1 MNDIS
6 EIFFMGCPK
15 MQGIKSVIDEIS
27 QTDITVLIKGES
39 GTGKELVAH
48 AVHKSSSRRDRPFI
62 KVNCASI
69 PKTLLESE
77 LFGFEKGAFTGADMK
92 KPGKFDLANGGTILL
107 NDIGE
112 MDISIQAKLLQVLQ
126 EGEFSRLGGSEN
138 IQVNTRIIT
147 TTQNHL
153 EKSMSEGKFRQDL
166 FFRINVMSVTVPPLR
181 EREGQI
187 IPLCQY
193 FFDIYKKKFAKSV
206 PFFSSRTLTLF
217 KKYDWPGNI
226 RELENMIKR
235 AVLFGEEEVI
245 KELLGQDRGERGS
258 APGSGA
264 LTLSSPKGI
273 EAVNLKQVGKKAAE
287 IAEREVIEKTLDE
300 THWNRKESAKL
311 LKVSYK
317 ALLYKIQKYRLDEIR
332 TSFKDGG
339 DGG

>member
-1 MNDIS
+1 
-6 EIFFMGCPK
+6 
-15 MQGIKSVIDEIS
+15 MQGIKSVIDEIA

-39 GTGKELVAH
+39 GTGKELVAQT
-48 AVHKSSSRRDRPFI
+48 VHKSSLRHDRPFI

-112 MDISIQAKLLQVLQ
+112 MDVSIQAKLLQVLQ
-126 EGEFSRLGGSEN
+126 EGEFSRLGGREN

-153 EKSMSEGKFRQDL
+153 EKSMAEGKFRQDL

-187 IPLCQY
+187 LPLSQY
-193 FFDIYKKKFAKSV
+193 FFDIYKKKYAKSV
-206 PFFSSRTLTLF
+206 PFLSSRTITLF

-235 AVLFGEEEVI
+235 AVLFGEEEVL
-245 KELLGQDRGERGS
+245 KELLGQDGDERRNV
-258 APGSGA
+258 PLSGA
-264 LTLSSPKGI
+264 LTLNAQK
-273 EAVNLKQVGKKAAE
+273 EMEVVNLKQVGKKAAE
-287 IAEREVIEKTLDE
+287 IAEKEVIEKTLDE
-300 THWNRKESAKL
+300 THWNRKEAAKL
-311 LKVSYK
+311 LRVSYK
-317 ALLYKIQKYRLDEIR
+317 ALLYKIQKYRLDEIK
-332 TSFKDGG
+332 TSLGVGG
-339 DGG
+339 G